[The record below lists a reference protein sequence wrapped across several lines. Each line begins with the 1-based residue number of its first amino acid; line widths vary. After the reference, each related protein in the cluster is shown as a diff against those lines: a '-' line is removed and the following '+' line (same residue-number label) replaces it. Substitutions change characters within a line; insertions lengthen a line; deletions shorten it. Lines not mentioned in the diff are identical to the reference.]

1 MVRPCAP
8 CQKSLDIVF
17 RNSLSLSTEINY
29 AGGNKSFLRNYLNN
43 PRVKAKHIPATFA
56 NKFIF
61 ANRKNGVMATDS
73 NEDYFDANIISS
85 KKSIAELNQPQT
97 EKPLHYT

>member
-1 MVRPCAP
+1 MREVT
-8 CQKSLDIVF
+8 
-17 RNSLSLSTEINY
+17 N
-29 AGGNKSFLRNYLNN
+29 SFLRNRLNN

-61 ANRKNGVMATDS
+61 ANRKNGVVMATDS
-73 NEDYFDANIISS
+73 NEDYFDANLISS